1 MGKMTAERAMKILAE
16 DGMIVTIEEA
26 ALVVEFLRT
35 LAKIAVAQYLREEE
49 VIIHEVNDNDT
60 NTTP

>member
-49 VIIHEVNDNDT
+49 VIIHEVNDNHT